1 MQMHDHDRTP
11 QFESVQVKAP
21 ARLHLGF
28 LDLNGNLGRR
38 FGGLGLTLEGIATEL
53 EITQAGTLQVE
64 GPASARVRA
73 RGYAASLIEALDLPP
88 GVAIRIKRA
97 IPDHIGLGSG
107 TQLSL
112 AVASGLLALYGIDMD
127 LRKLAGLLMRGT
139 RSGIG
144 IGAFESGGF
153 LVDGGSGSG
162 DLPPPVIM
170 QGNFPDDWRVLLIFD
185 RHGPGIHGKEELSA
199 FAELPEFPA
208 GQAAELCRRV
218 LMQALPALAE
228 QDYARFG
235 RAIGH
240 VQQVVGDYFSP
251 AQSGRFASPEVARVL
266 AWLEAQEIYGIGQ
279 SSWGPTGFAILDS
292 EAGAARLLQSARQ
305 HFSDRPMLHFEL
317 VRARNCGGRIDTRPH
332 LRTGPLRAAI

>member
-1 MQMHDHDRTP
+1 MQNHNKTP
-11 QFESVQVKAP
+11 KFQLVQVEAP

-53 EITQAGTLQVE
+53 EITQARSLLVE
-64 GPASARVRA
+64 GPDTARVRA
-73 RGYAASLIEALDLPP
+73 HDFAASLLETLELPP

-107 TQLSL
+107 TQLAL
-112 AVASGLLALYGIDMD
+112 AVATGLLVLYGIDMD
-127 LRKLAGLLMRGT
+127 LRKLAGLMMRGM

-153 LVDGGSGSG
+153 LVDGGNGG
-162 DLPPPVIM
+162 NDRPPPVIM
-170 QGNFPDDWRVLLIFD
+170 QENFPDDWRVLLIFD
-185 RHGPGIHGKEELSA
+185 RRGPGIHGKEEVSA
-199 FAELPEFPA
+199 FAALPEFPA
-208 GQAAELCRRV
+208 SQAAELCRLL

-228 QDYARFG
+228 QDHACFG
-235 RAIGH
+235 RAIGR

-251 AQSGRFASPEVARVL
+251 AQSGRFSSPEVARVL
-266 AWLEAQEIYGIGQ
+266 AWLEAQEIHGIGQ

-292 EAGAARLLQSARQ
+292 EAAGARMLQSARRR
-305 HFSDRPMLHFEL
+305 FSDRPMLHFEL
-317 VRARNCGGRIDTRPH
+317 VRARNHGGRIDTRPDLH
-332 LRTGPLRAAI
+332 RGPLRAAM